1 MDKGKEKKLVIVLG
15 YERMAEEMA
24 LFGDADSLKAGRFKE
39 PQESQADILR
49 KIKNTQDVNEKKRLI
64 AEYNASVSEKGK
76 TSSDDAGICDVR
88 KDLEWVLKR
97 ISMNDIHF
105 LFGFEQAEDFVN
117 TRMDVKVFHHQ
128 LVFHMTRADA
138 AEIGCS
144 KKAVELA
151 KDTFMYTNG
160 RDTWMMKPHFYHNI
174 FG

>member
-1 MDKGKEKKLVIVLG
+1 M
-15 YERMAEEMA
+15 
-24 LFGDADSLKAGRFKE
+24 SGR
-39 PQESQADILR
+39 IWR
-49 KIKNTQDVNEKKRLI
+49 
-64 AEYNASVSEKGK
+64 
-76 TSSDDAGICDVR
+76 
-88 KDLEWVLKR
+88 VLKR

-117 TRMDVKVFHHQ
+117 TRMDVKGFHHQ

-160 RDTWMMKPHFYHNI
+160 RDTWMMKPHFTTI
-174 FG
+174 FLAEADKTYFC

>member
-1 MDKGKEKKLVIVLG
+1 MKSAIAVS
-15 YERMAEEMA
+15 AA
-24 LFGDADSLKAGRFKE
+24 E

-64 AEYNASVSEKGK
+64 AEYNASVSGKGK

-97 ISMNDIHF
+97 VSMNDIHF

-117 TRMDVKVFHHQ
+117 TRMDVKGFHHQ

-151 KDTFMYTNG
+151 KDTFMYTRISICSAIYLSSVLN
-160 RDTWMMKPHFYHNI
+160 DSLICFYSSTAPPFKSLQKP
-174 FG
+174 